1 MGPNLGLVG
10 ALAALVFLSARPAGA
25 QSPAAPAADLSV
37 VQSRADSGAKPK
49 AKAGP
54 PAAAKPAKAPPAK
67 PAPAKTAPGKAA
79 PANPGA
85 TKPAAARPEDTPSAD
100 SLGSAETSLLRET
113 FTYSG
118 APRDPFVSLIKTANV
133 GPELSDL
140 LLVAIYQDL
149 RYSGNSVAVLRDK
162 ANGKRYKLRPGDQI
176 GRLRVA
182 RIGAKDVVFAI
193 QDFGYERQETLS
205 LRKQED
211 LTP

>member
-1 MGPNLGLVG
+1 MGPNLALVG
-10 ALAALVFLSARPAGA
+10 ALAALAFLSGRPARA
-25 QSPAAPAADLSV
+25 QTPAADLSV
-37 VQSRADSGAKPK
+37 AQSRADSGAK

-54 PAAAKPAKAPPAK
+54 GTAAAAKA
-67 PAPAKTAPGKAA
+67 AKTAPAKAA
-79 PANPGA
+79 PVKRAAVKPGTTKPGA
-85 TKPAAARPEDTPSAD
+85 AEDTPAAD
-100 SLGSAETSLLRET
+100 SLRNAEASLLRET

-118 APRDPFVSLIKTANV
+118 APRDPFVSLIKTAHV
-133 GPELSDL
+133 GPELADL

-149 RYSGNSVAVLRDK
+149 RSSGNSVAVLRDK